1 VSGTKRRCVPDT
13 FSSRVSG
20 TNTNRWAVLAAG
32 TFAQATYSAIWF
44 GMAVMAPY
52 LRHRYHLSL
61 GETGVLISAS
71 LAGSVLSLIPWGY
84 ATDRFGERLALV
96 VGIGGAS
103 AALLGATAVRGFWPL
118 LGLLAVAGFL
128 GASVQSASGRAVMA
142 VFPPHRRGVALGIRQ
157 TAIPI
162 AGFAVSLALPH
173 IARAGIPWGFAT
185 LGLACLAAA
194 IVGGLVIR
202 DVDVPPGGAEVE
214 SPLRDR
220 RLWRIALG
228 SALVVAPQ
236 MTVVGFT
243 VVFLHD
249 HRGLSPARA
258 AAVLAVVQALGVA
271 GRIGAGRWSDAV
283 GSRLGP
289 LRAIALLDAVLVLAA
304 ASVID
309 APLAVLLPLLVIGG
323 TLAMSWNGL
332 AFAAAIEVAGH
343 RRSGV
348 AIGLQQSVLNGFSAA
363 YPGVFGAFVGA
374 TGWRPGFVVVALLP
388 LGGWTLLRRL

>member
-1 VSGTKRRCVPDT
+1 
-13 FSSRVSG
+13 
-20 TNTNRWAVLAAG
+20 
-32 TFAQATYSAIWF
+32 
-44 GMAVMAPY
+44 MAVMAPF

-71 LAGSVLSLIPWGY
+71 LAGSVFSLIPWGY
-84 ATDRFGERLALV
+84 ATDRYGERLSLIT
-96 VGIGGAS
+96 GLGGAGV
-103 AALLGATAVRGFWPL
+103 ALLAASAVKGFWPL
-118 LGLLAVAGFL
+118 LALLVVAGFL

-142 VFPPHRRGVALGIRQ
+142 VFPAHRRGVALGIRQ

-162 AGFAVSLALPH
+162 AGFAVALSLPH
-173 IARAGIPWGFAT
+173 IAHVGIPWGFAT
-185 LGLACLAAA
+185 LGVACIAAT
-194 IVGGLVIR
+194 IVGGVVIR
-202 DVDVPPGGAEVE
+202 DVDVPAGGEQVDA
-214 SPLRDR
+214 PLRDR

-236 MTVVGFT
+236 MTVVGFM

-258 AAVLAVVQALGVA
+258 AAALAVVQALGIA

-283 GSRLGP
+283 GSRLRP
-289 LRAIALLDAVLVLAA
+289 LRAIALLDAAFVLVAA
-304 ASVID
+304 AVLN
-309 APLAVLLPLLVIGG
+309 APLVVLLPALVVAG

-348 AIGLQQSVLNGFSAA
+348 AIGLQQSVLNGFSAL
-363 YPGVFGAFVGA
+363 YPGIFGAFVGA
-374 TGWRPGFVVVALLP
+374 TSWRPAFIVVALLP
-388 LGGWTLLRRL
+388 LGGFQMLRKLPG

>member
-1 VSGTKRRCVPDT
+1 
-13 FSSRVSG
+13 
-20 TNTNRWAVLAAG
+20 
-32 TFAQATYSAIWF
+32 
-44 GMAVMAPY
+44 MAVMAPF

-71 LAGSVLSLIPWGY
+71 LAGSVFSLIPWGY
-84 ATDRFGERLALV
+84 ATDRFGERLALTA
-96 VGIGGAS
+96 GLGGAGV
-103 AALLGATAVRGFWPL
+103 ALLAASAVRGFWPL
-118 LGLLAVAGFL
+118 LALLVVAGFL

-142 VFPPHRRGVALGIRQ
+142 VFPVHRRGVALGIRQ

-173 IARAGIPWGFAT
+173 IAHAGIPWGFAT
-185 LGLACLAAA
+185 LGLACIVAT
-194 IVGGLVIR
+194 IVGGVVIR
-202 DVDVPPGGAEVE
+202 DIDVPAGGEQVDA
-214 SPLRDR
+214 PLRDR

-243 VVFLHD
+243 VVFLHE

-258 AAVLAVVQALGVA
+258 AAVLAVVQALGIA
-271 GRIGAGRWSDAV
+271 GRIAAGRWSDAV
-283 GSRLGP
+283 GSRLRP
-289 LRAIALLDAVLVLAA
+289 LRAIALADAALVLLAAAVLNAPLALLLPMLVLA
-304 ASVID
+304 
-309 APLAVLLPLLVIGG
+309 G

-348 AIGLQQSVLNGFSAA
+348 AIGLQQSVLNGFSSV

-374 TGWRPGFVVVALLP
+374 TSWRPGFIVVALLP
-388 LGGWTLLRRL
+388 LGGWSILRKLGG